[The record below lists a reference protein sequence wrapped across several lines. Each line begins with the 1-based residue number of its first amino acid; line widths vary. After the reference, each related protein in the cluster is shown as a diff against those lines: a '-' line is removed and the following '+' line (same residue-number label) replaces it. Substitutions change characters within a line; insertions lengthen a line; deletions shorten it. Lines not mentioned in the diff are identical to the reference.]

1 MPFGSFD
8 MELLHS
14 PVLPADYYRK
24 QAARVRLLA
33 ADATAGDIKEH
44 LQEVA
49 LQYERLAERAEDLE
63 HFHIESA
70 YPAARK

>member
-1 MPFGSFD
+1 

-14 PVLPADYYRK
+14 PALPADYYRK

-33 ADATAGDIKEH
+33 ADATSAGIKEH

-49 LQYERLAERAEDLE
+49 LQYEHLAELAEEL
-63 HFHIESA
+63 
-70 YPAARK
+70 ARGA